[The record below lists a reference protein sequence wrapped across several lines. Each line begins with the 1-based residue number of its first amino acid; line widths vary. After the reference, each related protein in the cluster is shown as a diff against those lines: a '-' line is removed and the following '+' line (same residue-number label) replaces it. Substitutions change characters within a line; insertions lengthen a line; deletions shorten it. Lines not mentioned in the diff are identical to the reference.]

1 VPLLSILRGSHS
13 VKGMIRENKLP
24 QIESSIQLGKS
35 DGMFTME
42 RYLKEYVTSKDSFYP
57 PAENF
62 KPSEEASREVIYHS
76 PLLDVDPEPV
86 APKQKKPPAE
96 EKSVIFLHPEDDA
109 EKHFMIDE
117 KATVDE
123 LIAQIRDSGK
133 FKE

>member
-1 VPLLSILRGSHS
+1 
-13 VKGMIRENKLP
+13 MIRENKLP
-24 QIESSIQLGKS
+24 QIESAIQIGKI
-35 DGMFTME
+35 DGMFSME
-42 RYLKEYVTSKDSFYP
+42 RYLKEYLASKESFYP
-57 PAENF
+57 PSENF

-76 PLLDVDPEPV
+76 PLLDGDVEQA
-86 APKQKKPPAE
+86 APKARKPSAD
-96 EKSVIFLHPEDDA
+96 EKSVIFLHSEDDA

>member
-1 VPLLSILRGSHS
+1 
-13 VKGMIRENKLP
+13 MIRENKLF
-24 QIESSIQLGKS
+24 QIESAIQIGKS
-35 DGMFTME
+35 DGMYSME
-42 RYLKEYVTSKDSFYP
+42 RYLKEYLSSKDSFYT

-62 KPSEEASREVIYHS
+62 LPSEEASREVIYHS
-76 PLLDVDPEPV
+76 PLLDGDTESA
-86 APKQKKPPAE
+86 APKPKKASAD

>member
-1 VPLLSILRGSHS
+1 
-13 VKGMIRENKLP
+13 MIRENKLP
-24 QIESSIQLGKS
+24 QIESAIQIGKS
-35 DGMFTME
+35 DGMFSME
-42 RYLKEYVTSKDSFYP
+42 RYLKEYLTSKDSFYP

-62 KPSEEASREVIYHS
+62 MPSEEASREVIYHS
-76 PLLDVDPEPV
+76 PLLDGDTEPA
-86 APKQKKPPAE
+86 APKPKKASAD

>member
-1 VPLLSILRGSHS
+1 
-13 VKGMIRENKLP
+13 
-24 QIESSIQLGKS
+24 
-35 DGMFTME
+35 ME
-42 RYLKEYVTSKDSFYP
+42 RYLKEYLTSKDSFYP
-57 PAENF
+57 PVENF

-76 PLLDVDPEPV
+76 PLLDGDPEPAV
-86 APKQKKPPAE
+86 PKQKKPVAE
-96 EKSVIFLHPEDDA
+96 EKSVIFLHPDDDA

>member
-1 VPLLSILRGSHS
+1 LLSILRGNNS

-24 QIESSIQLGKS
+24 QIESAIQLGKN

-42 RYLKEYVTSKDSFYP
+42 RYLKEYITPKDSFYP
-57 PAENF
+57 PSENF
-62 KPSEEASREVIYHS
+62 KPSEEASRELIYHS
-76 PLLDVDPEPV
+76 PLLDGDPEPA
-86 APKQKKPPAE
+86 APKPKKPLTD
-96 EKSVIFLHPEDDA
+96 EKSVIFLHAEDDS